1 MRASALRNYRHLLQ
15 AAWVREV
22 PVGPVDEALERVD
35 RLFRDAGI
43 TFAIAGGFAVIEH
56 GYERFTKDVDLLVL
70 ASDLPRAMQVL
81 RANGFSGNRTPIG
94 ARMREDR
101 TGVQVDLLGTAF
113 EGDERAIARAGRGR
127 RRLGVIPV
135 EHLVLRKLEAG
146 RIQDDADIVEVL
158 KAGASS
164 AKVARYLRETWP
176 ELLPRFKPLA
186 ARARAER
193 IPTPRGPQKKR

>member
-35 RLFRDAGI
+35 RLLRDAGI
-43 TFAIAGGFAVIEH
+43 AFAIAGGFAVIEH
-56 GYERFTKDVDLLVL
+56 GYERFTKGVDLLVL

-135 EHLVLRKLEAG
+135 EHLVLMKLESG

-164 AKVARYLRETWP
+164 VKVARYLRETWP

>member
-1 MRASALRNYRHLLQ
+1 MRASALRTYRELLQ

-22 PVGPVDEALERVD
+22 PVGPVDETLERTD
-35 RLFRDAGI
+35 RLLRDAGI
-43 TFAIAGGFAVIEH
+43 TFAVAGGFAVIEH

-70 ASDLPRAMQVL
+70 TSDLPRAMEVL
-81 RANGFSGNRTPIG
+81 RAAEFSGNRTPLG
-94 ARMREDR
+94 GRMHDQR

-113 EGDERAIARAGRGR
+113 DGDERAIRRAGKP
-127 RRLGVIPV
+127 RRLTVIPV
-135 EHLVLRKLEAG
+135 EHLVLMKLETG
-146 RIQDDADIVEVL
+146 RIKDEADIVELL

-164 AKVARYLRETWP
+164 AKITRYLRATWL